1 MLQIS
6 TVSKSENQSM
16 LSSLDEIARQGAKMM
31 LETALEFEV
40 ADYVTRHKNAR
51 DEAGKAL
58 VVRNGYGKERGVTLG
73 SGTVD
78 VSAPRVN
85 DKREGKKYTSNILP
99 PYMRRSPNVESLLP
113 VLYLKGLSTNDFRDA
128 LCNILGEGASGLSH
142 GAISALKRSW
152 EQDFQAWSKREIVQD
167 YVYIWADGV
176 NVKVRLGDDK
186 KVCLLVIIGVNHAG
200 QKHLLAVEA
209 GYRESE
215 ESWAFV
221 LRSLRERGLKAPS
234 LAIGDGALGFWA
246 AIASVFP
253 ETKEQR
259 CWVHKIAN
267 ALDKLPKRLQ
277 PRAKELLHEMMYSE
291 TLADAADAR
300 SRYEVAF
307 AVKYEASVTCIVK
320 DWDKLT
326 TYFKF
331 PAAHWVHLRTT
342 NPIESTFATVKLRT
356 TVTKGA
362 GSEQAAKTM
371 AFKLMQEAER
381 RWNRIKGHEEI
392 ARVLSGVEYR
402 DGIVVTGHEH
412 REAVNA

>member
-6 TVSKSENQSM
+6 TATRFENQP
-16 LSSLDEIARQGAKMM
+16 LITSLDEIARQGAKTM
-31 LETALEFEV
+31 LQKALELEV
-40 ADYVTRHKNAR
+40 ADYVDRHVGER
-51 DEAGKAL
+51 DEANKAL
-58 VVRNGYGKERGVTLG
+58 VVRNGSGQSRSVTFG
-73 SGTVD
+73 AGTVEIQ
-78 VSAPRVN
+78 APRVN
-85 DKREGKKYTSNILP
+85 DKREGAKFTSKILP
-99 PYMRRSPNVESLLP
+99 PYMRRSPNIESLLP
-113 VLYLKGLSTNDFRDA
+113 ILYLKGLSTNDFRGA
-128 LCNILGEGASGLSH
+128 LCGILGEGASGLSSSS
-142 GAISALKRSW
+142 ISFLKRSW
-152 EQDFQAWSKREIVQD
+152 EQEFKEWSAREIVQD

-215 ESWAFV
+215 ESWSML
-221 LRSLRERGLKAPS
+221 LRSLRERGLKAPM

-246 AIASVFP
+246 SVRQVFP

-267 ALDKLPKRLQ
+267 VLDKLPKRLQ
-277 PRAKELLHEMMYSE
+277 GKAKELLHEMMYSE
-291 TLADAADAR
+291 SAADALEAR
-300 SRYEVAF
+300 KTFETAF
-307 AVKYEASVTCIVK
+307 GMKYEKSVECIVK

-326 TYFKF
+326 TYYGF
-331 PAAHWVHLRTT
+331 PATHWSHLRTT

-356 TVTKGA
+356 AATKGA
-362 GSEQAAKTM
+362 GSEVAAKTM

-381 RWNRIKGHEEI
+381 RWNRIRGHEDI
-392 ARVLSGVEYR
+392 KLVLSGIEFR

-412 REAVNA
+412 REAVG